1 MLKNKTAVVTGGTRG
16 IGLAIVKKYLE
27 NGANVAVTGSRQET
41 VDKALGKLKEEM
53 PEAEVMGL
61 CPALDKYDEVEKAI
75 NTVKEAFGRID
86 ILANNAG
93 ISARESLY
101 DYKPEEHVFLW
112 RMFLDEVLP
121 DKNMQKVLQEFLGSI
136 FVDRRV
142 AKMET
147 MLVLRGSGSNGKSVV
162 FETIMGI
169 LGRENVSNFGIG
181 ALITGNERKK
191 NIAFINGKRLNYC
204 SEIQA
209 LEFGKD
215 SDTLKSLIS
224 GEPTEARPIYGDNFT
239 AYNIPLLMANANQ
252 MPYLKDWSYGMR
264 RRICIIPF
272 EVEIPKARQKKELS
286 RDLEAEYPA
295 IFNWILEGRDRFIAN
310 GYKLT
315 DSKEL
320 ENVMDE
326 YQSESSTVMKFM
338 YQMNY
343 LCRYEEIADI
353 EPKWMSSAILYRK
366 YCKWCRDNNAKEEN
380 VTVFGRILSEAGYRK
395 KRTPNG
401 QVYGLYG
408 TALTEKLYYEKRE
421 DLRGNYKQRI
431 AKPVYQDGKRYAYT
445 HEGLAAC
452 LSLSIYQVQ
461 RLFREKKLEGTYHM
475 EKRTTVFDLDA
486 VEKIIKQ
493 LKIRTK

>member
-1 MLKNKTAVVTGGTRG
+1 MELFS
-16 IGLAIVKKYLE
+16 I
-27 NGANVAVTGSRQET
+27 
-41 VDKALGKLKEEM
+41 
-53 PEAEVMGL
+53 
-61 CPALDKYDEVEKAI
+61 
-75 NTVKEAFGRID
+75 RI
-86 ILANNAG
+86 
-93 ISARESLY
+93 
-101 DYKPEEHVFLW
+101 
-112 RMFLDEVLP
+112 
-121 DKNMQKVLQEFLGSI
+121 
-136 FVDRRV
+136 RR
-142 AKMET
+142 T
-147 MLVLRGSGSNGKSVV
+147 FQLV
-162 FETIMGI
+162 
-169 LGRENVSNFGIG
+169 
-181 ALITGNERKK
+181 
-191 NIAFINGKRLNYC
+191 
-204 SEIQA
+204 
-209 LEFGKD
+209 
-215 SDTLKSLIS
+215 
-224 GEPTEARPIYGDNFT
+224 
-239 AYNIPLLMANANQ
+239 
-252 MPYLKDWSYGMR
+252 
-264 RRICIIPF
+264 
-272 EVEIPKARQKKELS
+272 
-286 RDLEAEYPA
+286 
-295 IFNWILEGRDRFIAN
+295 
-310 GYKLT
+310 
-315 DSKEL
+315 
-320 ENVMDE
+320 
-326 YQSESSTVMKFM
+326 STVMKFM